1 MLSFLNVAKKLNKKL
16 AISLKQATYWMSWLN
31 AETQLLQKQMKTTC
45 NFTLTEKAG
54 ARALSI
60 LVSQQKKITQ
70 LEKTLDANKQQPQ
83 N

>member
-16 AISLKQATYWMSWLN
+16 LFHLNKHTYWMSWLN
-31 AETQLLQKQMKTTC
+31 AETQLLQKLTMTTC
-45 NFTLTEKAG
+45 SFTLTEKAG